1 MNALGIDSVAGYRRY
16 LEAQPGEWRALDA
29 LCPITISR
37 FCRDKGVFD
46 LMRTSVLPTL
56 AGACLERGGGELR
69 AWSAGCGS
77 GEEPYTLAIIWD
89 AALRPLFTDLRLSVL
104 ATDASPAM
112 VARAAAACYE
122 ARSLKELPQAW
133 RARAFERTG
142 RLYSLHQRYRAAV
155 ELRQQDLRQAMPEGP
170 FDLIL
175 CRNLAF
181 TYFEPALQETIL
193 LDMAKRL
200 RLRGALVVGAHE
212 RLPMNAV
219 LERWSSGHP
228 VYRKV
233 RE

>member
-1 MNALGIDSVAGYRRY
+1 MLG
-16 LEAQPGEWRALDA
+16 
-29 LCPITISR
+29 C
-37 FCRDKGVFD
+37 
-46 LMRTSVLPTL
+46 
-56 AGACLERGGGELR
+56 
-69 AWSAGCGS
+69 
-77 GEEPYTLAIIWD
+77 
-89 AALRPLFTDLRLSVL
+89 
-104 ATDASPAM
+104 
-112 VARAAAACYE
+112 
-122 ARSLKELPQAW
+122 
-133 RARAFERTG
+133 
-142 RLYSLHQRYRAAV
+142 
-155 ELRQQDLRQAMPEGP
+155 LRQAMPEGP

-181 TYFEPALQETIL
+181 TYLEPALQETIL